1 MVELERL
8 YPSDSFLCTQ
18 HFTTE
23 YENVECDGD
32 VSADITP
39 YQEAFLVD
47 LKSRDEGKRERA
59 LNSMAS
65 SFEQWARATRDD
77 AVAHKKLASFLPIAT
92 RLTLDSPFAD
102 VRERL
107 KRILEQLKVS
117 EHPYL
122 VIGV

>member
-8 YPSDSFLCTQ
+8 YPSDAFPCTQ

-32 VSADITP
+32 GSADITP

-65 SFEQWARATRDD
+65 SFEQWARASDN

>member
-8 YPSDSFLCTQ
+8 YPSDAFPCTQ
-18 HFTTE
+18 PFTTE

-32 VSADITP
+32 GSADITP

-65 SFEQWARATRDD
+65 SFEQWARASDN

>member
-1 MVELERL
+1 MVELERM
-8 YPSDSFLCTQ
+8 YPSDSFPCTQ

-23 YENVECDGD
+23 YEYVECNGD

-47 LKSRDEGKRERA
+47 LKSRDEGKRGRT
-59 LNSMAS
+59 LNCMAS
-65 SFEQWARATRDD
+65 SFEQWARASDD
-77 AVAHKKLASFLPIAT
+77 AVAHKKLVSFLPIAV

-117 EHPYL
+117 ERL
-122 VIGV
+122 